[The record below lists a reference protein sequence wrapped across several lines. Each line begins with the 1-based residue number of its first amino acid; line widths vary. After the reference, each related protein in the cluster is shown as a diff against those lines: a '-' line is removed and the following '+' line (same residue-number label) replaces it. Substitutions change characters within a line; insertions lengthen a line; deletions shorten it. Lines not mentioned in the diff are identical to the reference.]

1 MLCFRPT
8 KKQNQAMASVS
19 NRNKVFESAYLR
31 WKAGELVIGNPA
43 NFTDK
48 VLKGQIGSPFVL
60 SKDYEDIP
68 NSETA
73 RAILEAHLF
82 IDPIRFDKQI
92 QSLDEN
98 IAALMGEYS
107 GAVAIDAATG
117 EKIRERKGN

>member
-8 KKQNQAMASVS
+8 KKQNMRMNVVV
-19 NRNKVFESAYLR
+19 NKNKIFESAYKR
-31 WKAGELVIGNPA
+31 WKTGELKIGNPA
-43 NFTDK
+43 DFTDK
-48 VLKGQIGSPFVL
+48 VLKGQIGTPFVL

-68 NSETA
+68 DSETA

-92 QSLDEN
+92 QSLDED